1 MSKSKKA
8 EFLKAKTFLTRLQ
21 ATVQCLPT
29 EAERAETLAKVK
41 TLADFLATLKN
52 AVGALPTAEGMA
64 EVNEALRWLQG
75 LMAKA
80 EASQALAGLA
90 GGRRTSRGPR
100 SRPKV
105 TEAEVGKAELELG
118 ALKELPVD
126 EIRARLLKKD
136 RYPSVQLRAIASVLG
151 IRSTE
156 KMSRESMVH
165 QIAASIANYR
175 GYEALRGSGDT
186 EPPAADGPP
195 AEA

>member
-8 EFLKAKTFLTRLQ
+8 ELLKAKTFLTRLQ

-29 EAERAETLAKVK
+29 EAERAETLVKVK
-41 TLADFLATLKN
+41 ALADFLATLKN
-52 AVGALPTAEGMA
+52 AVGALPTADGMA

-80 EASQALAGLA
+80 EASPALAGLA
-90 GGRRTSRGPR
+90 GGRRASRGPR
-100 SRPKV
+100 SKPKV

-118 ALKELPVD
+118 ALKQLPVD
-126 EIRARLLKKD
+126 EIRARLLEED

-165 QIAASIANYR
+165 QIAANIANYR
-175 GYEALRGSGDT
+175 GYEALCGRGDT
-186 EPPAADGPP
+186 EPPSSGGLPTKG
-195 AEA
+195 